1 MAVSLASGVDPSA
14 LLVVLAD
21 GRAHSGARLARELEA
36 SLGAVQQGILRLK
49 SLGIDVKA
57 QARRGYCLPQPV
69 ELLDALKIRAALG
82 RDQKL
87 KLNNLEV
94 LFEADSTNTRLLTAA
109 PPPSGQADVCIA
121 ELQHSGRGRQ
131 GRRWIAPFGGSI
143 ALSLGWS
150 FRDAASANPALSLA
164 VGVAICR
171 ALTRVGARG
180 MSLKWPNDVW
190 FNDRKVGGVLVE
202 LKTEVGGAAHVVI
215 GVGLNVSLSAA
226 ARREIE
232 ETGVR
237 AAAVVDACT
246 EAGSRNRMTGTLLD
260 ELLRMLD
267 SFEKGG
273 FAPFRD
279 AWTALDA
286 LRGRPARILAANGAI
301 SGTACGVD
309 EDGALLLESGGRI
322 QRFLS
327 GEVSLALNLG
337 DA

>member
-1 MAVSLASGVDPSA
+1 MVVSLAGGVDPSA
-14 LLVVLAD
+14 LLALLAD
-21 GRAHSGARLARELEA
+21 GRVHSGARLARELEA
-36 SLGAVQQGILRLK
+36 SLGAVRQGILKLK
-49 SLGIDVKA
+49 SLGIDVEA
-57 QARRGYCLPQPV
+57 QARRGYCLAQPI
-69 ELLDALKIRAALG
+69 EPLDARKIRTALG
-82 RDQKL
+82 HDQEL

-94 LFEADSTNTRLLTAA
+94 LFEVDSTNSRLLKAA
-109 PPPSGQADVCIA
+109 PPPAGQADVCMA
-121 ELQHSGRGRQ
+121 ELQHSGRGRH

-150 FRDAASANPALSLA
+150 FRDAARANPALSLA
-164 VGVAICR
+164 AGVAICR
-171 ALTRVGARG
+171 ALTREGARG

-190 FNDRKVGGVLVE
+190 FSDRKVGGVLVE
-202 LKTEVGGAAHVVI
+202 LKTEAGGAAHVVI

-237 AAAVVDACT
+237 AAAVADACT
-246 EAGSRNRMTGTLLD
+246 EAGSRNWMTGTLLD

-286 LRGRPARILAANGAI
+286 LRGRPARILAGSSAI
-301 SGTACGVD
+301 SGTARGVD
-309 EDGALLLESGGRI
+309 EVGALLLESGGRI
-322 QRFLS
+322 QRFVS